1 MGLHH
6 RSVKPFVL
14 VAVLLF
20 AAPFAAQPQE
30 PDVIANGVFLVAQ
43 PSLTE
48 PTFQRTVILITQP
61 PRMGPLGVIINR
73 RTGTPLSEIYPKH
86 QQLAAQQQ
94 PLHFGGPVQPQG
106 VLFLVRA
113 ETPPPRALR
122 VLQDVYLMSDADW
135 VNGALDD
142 DNALSA
148 VRAYAGYSAWA
159 PGQLRNELARQGWYI
174 LPADSTTIFDKNPDE
189 IWAELFKRAVLRPA
203 HEIILNKNNRL
214 HIISKSAIAA
224 GSSRPDMR

>member
-1 MGLHH
+1 MRLHPS
-6 RSVKPFVL
+6 RVKHYIF
-14 VAVLLF
+14 AGILLF
-20 AAPFAAQPQE
+20 AAPFAAQAQE
-30 PDVIANGVFLVAQ
+30 QDVIANGVFLVAQ

-48 PTFQRTVILITQP
+48 PTFHRTVILITQP
-61 PRMGPLGVIINR
+61 PRTGPLGVIINR

-106 VLFLVRA
+106 VLFLVRT

-122 VLQDVYLMSDADW
+122 VLQDVYLVSDADW

-142 DNALSA
+142 ANALSA
-148 VRAYAGYSAWA
+148 VRAYAGYSGWA

-174 LPADSTTIFDKNPDE
+174 LPADSATIFDKNPDE

-203 HEIILNKNNRL
+203 YEINLNKNNEL
-214 HIISKSAIAA
+214 HIISKSAIVAE
-224 GSSRPDMR
+224 SSRPDMR